1 MNRNWKLFICTG
13 LIFSIL
19 AGCTPTVEEPTAGNM
34 PPLTTSEIQVE
45 TLPTS
50 SPPQPTEEE
59 ALPTSSPQPTEVVF
73 FAESSGKIPVIYS
86 HGGGPCDIGGMV
98 FLTKH
103 PNVDLIGL
111 VLSRGEFH
119 PEIAVDLWPVFL
131 YDVLNSKDTAI
142 ALGSD
147 ARMDPN
153 SHDFPEA
160 WRPYA
165 DNFWGLA
172 LPEKITEYEPAVGH
186 ELIIDLVNNSPEKVT
201 ILAMASMID
210 IALALQQDPG
220 IIDNISHVV
229 IMGGAFTISGNLDD
243 APYPISNKAAEWNMW
258 IDAQAAKYLF
268 NSGVRLSIVPLD
280 AIQYYLPEEDVN
292 TINTINDPGVN
303 YVAQMWNQQYGWSD
317 GAGFLI
323 WDTITATAVT
333 NPENFYWTYDGVDVI
348 TDPGDFQGQTIALN
362 NGATHTRYATGAD
375 YDAILNQI
383 FETFRGETT
392 LTPAADAEPDII
404 ITELAGTWEGFTGD
418 FHITFYIKPECKL
431 NEKCGTFEIPEY
443 SLTGDI
449 TFVNVDG
456 NKYEFKAT
464 NISSGIPGN
473 EYEYLEILGDG
484 TLKYYSQGETVT
496 SEAILYRK

>member
-1 MNRNWKLFICTG
+1 
-13 LIFSIL
+13 
-19 AGCTPTVEEPTAGNM
+19 
-34 PPLTTSEIQVE
+34 
-45 TLPTS
+45 
-50 SPPQPTEEE
+50 
-59 ALPTSSPQPTEVVF
+59 
-73 FAESSGKIPVIYS
+73 
-86 HGGGPCDIGGMV
+86 
-98 FLTKH
+98 
-103 PNVDLIGL
+103 
-111 VLSRGEFH
+111 
-119 PEIAVDLWPVFL
+119 
-131 YDVLNSKDTAI
+131 
-142 ALGSD
+142 
-147 ARMDPN
+147 
-153 SHDFPEA
+153 
-160 WRPYA
+160 
-165 DNFWGLA
+165 
-172 LPEKITEYEPAVGH
+172 
-186 ELIIDLVNNSPEKVT
+186 
-201 ILAMASMID
+201 
-210 IALALQQDPG
+210 
-220 IIDNISHVV
+220 
-229 IMGGAFTISGNLDD
+229 
-243 APYPISNKAAEWNMW
+243 
-258 IDAQAAKYLF
+258 
-268 NSGVRLSIVPLD
+268 
-280 AIQYYLPEEDVN
+280 
-292 TINTINDPGVN
+292 
-303 YVAQMWNQQYGWSD
+303 MWNQQYGWSD

-348 TDPGDFQGQTIALN
+348 TESGDFQGQTIALN

-418 FHITFYIKPECKL
+418 FHITFYLRPQCKL